1 VIRVLIADDERLVRA
16 GLRRILESDRGI
28 SVVAEAGDGADAVS
42 AASRCQPDVAL
53 LDVRMPGVDGL
64 AAAAL
69 IAATPDAPKVV
80 MLTTFDLDEYVHR
93 ALRAGAVG
101 FLLKDTPPR
110 DFTAAIHTVSAGHA
124 MLAPAVARRLIDYFT
139 EHDADRSAAARER
152 LSVLSHREMQVV
164 RAVAHGLSN
173 ADIGERLAMTEATV
187 KTHVSRAMAKLGLA
201 NRVQVAML
209 ARDARLV

>member
-16 GLRRILESDRGI
+16 GLRRILESDGDI
-28 SVVAEAGDGADAVS
+28 SIVAEAGDGADAIS
-42 AASRCQPDVAL
+42 AASRCRPDVAL
-53 LDVRMPGVDGL
+53 LDVHMPGVDGL

-69 IAATPDAPKVV
+69 IAAAPDPPKVV

-110 DFTAAIHTVSAGHA
+110 DLTAAIHTVCAGHA
-124 MLAPAVARRLIDYFT
+124 MLAPAVTRRLIDYFT
-139 EHDADRSAAARER
+139 EHGPGRSTAARER
-152 LSVLSHREMQVV
+152 LSVLSHRELQVV

-173 ADIGERLAMTEATV
+173 GDIGERLAMTEATV
-187 KTHVSRAMAKLGLA
+187 KTYLSRAMAKLGLT
-201 NRVQVAML
+201 NRVQVAIL
-209 ARDARLV
+209 ARDASLV